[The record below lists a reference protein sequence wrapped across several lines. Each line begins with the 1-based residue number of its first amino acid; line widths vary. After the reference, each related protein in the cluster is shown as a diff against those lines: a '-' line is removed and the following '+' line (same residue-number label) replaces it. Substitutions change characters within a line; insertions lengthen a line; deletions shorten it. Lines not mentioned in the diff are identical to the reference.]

1 MLEFYYSGEKI
12 MHEMLAGI
20 NTYFQSL
27 GVWGMVIVSFVE
39 SFFLMPPPDMFL
51 IPLDLA
57 NPNKAP
63 YYALLCT
70 IASALG
76 GGIGWGIGYFGG
88 RPVFNWFFRKGGKE
102 KFEAVEKMYN
112 QYGSF
117 AVFFSAFTPLPYKI
131 FTIASGVLNMN
142 FWKFML
148 ASFLG
153 RGMRFFI
160 VSLVL
165 MFFGEFIKQYIEM
178 VIIAVTLV
186 IIAFCVIVY
195 KKRHSIVGH
204 NSKVE
209 NTDVNGAE
217 EEKTLSNV

>member
-1 MLEFYYSGEKI
+1 
-12 MHEMLAGI
+12 MHEMLADI
-20 NTYFQSL
+20 NNYFQSL
-27 GVWGMVIVSFVE
+27 GVMGMVIVSFVE
-39 SFFLMPPPDMFL
+39 SFFLMPPPDLFL

-57 NPNKAP
+57 NPSKAL

-70 IASALG
+70 IASVLG

-88 RPVFNWFFRKGGKE
+88 RPVFNRFFRKGGK
-102 KFEAVEKMYN
+102 KGFEAVEKMYAE
-112 QYGSF
+112 YGSF
-117 AVFFSAFTPLPYKI
+117 AVFFSAFSPLPYKI

-153 RGMRFFI
+153 RGLRFFI

-165 MFFGEFIKQYIEM
+165 MLFGELIKEYIEY
-178 VIIAVTLV
+178 VILAATVV
-186 IIAFCVIVY
+186 IVVFCVVVY
-195 KKRHSIVGH
+195 KKRHSFVK
-204 NSKVE
+204 NVSKEE
-209 NTDVNGAE
+209 NTVSIDTENE

>member
-1 MLEFYYSGEKI
+1 
-12 MHEMLAGI
+12 MHEMLANI

-27 GVWGMVIVSFVE
+27 GVWGMVIVSFIE

-57 NPNKAP
+57 NPNKAL
-63 YYALLCT
+63 YYAFLCT
-70 IASALG
+70 VASALG
-76 GGIGWGIGYFGG
+76 GGIGWAIGFFGG
-88 RPVFNWFFRKGGKE
+88 RPVFNWFFRKGGRE
-102 KFEAVEKMYN
+102 GFETVEKMYN

-142 FWKFML
+142 FWKFMI
-148 ASFLG
+148 ASFMG
-153 RGMRFFI
+153 RGMRFFL

-165 MFFGEFIKQYIEM
+165 MFFGEFIKQYIEYVILAATA
-178 VIIAVTLV
+178 VIIL
-186 IIAFCVIVY
+186 FCVIVY
-195 KKRHSIVGH
+195 KKRHSIVKH
-204 NSKVE
+204 AAVNDNSAPTELK
-209 NTDVNGAE
+209 E

>member
-1 MLEFYYSGEKI
+1 
-12 MHEMLAGI
+12 MHEMLADI
-20 NTYFQSL
+20 NSYFQSL
-27 GVWGMVIVSFVE
+27 GVWGMVIVSFIE

-57 NPNKAP
+57 NPSKAL

-70 IASALG
+70 IASTLG

-102 KFEAVEKMYN
+102 KFEAVEKLYAE
-112 QYGSF
+112 YGSF
-117 AVFFSAFTPLPYKI
+117 AVFFSAFSPLPYKI

-165 MFFGEFIKQYIEM
+165 MFFGEFIKQYIEA
-178 VIIAVTLV
+178 VIIAVTVV
-186 IIAFCVIVY
+186 IILFCVVVY
-195 KKRHSIVGH
+195 KKRHSLVKH
-204 NSKVE
+204 TSTNDNAVPNESE
-209 NTDVNGAE
+209 NE
-217 EEKTLSNV
+217 EEKELSNV